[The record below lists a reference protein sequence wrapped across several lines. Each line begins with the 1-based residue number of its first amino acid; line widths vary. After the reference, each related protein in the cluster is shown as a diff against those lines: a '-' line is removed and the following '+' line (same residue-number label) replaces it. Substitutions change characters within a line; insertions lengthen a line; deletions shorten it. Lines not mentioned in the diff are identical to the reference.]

1 MATKGDKRPKYDD
14 DFHPEDFIRLSKK
27 GYTLSEICSEWC
39 ISRDTLWRWTRDKE
53 NKSAMTEAFAEGKMH
68 REAWFVKAGKAA
80 MMGKVKNASGTHFVW
95 LTKNTLGWN
104 DDPDPYD
111 QADVIED
118 VEF

>member
-1 MATKGDKRPKYDD
+1 MAGKGRPTYKKSK
-14 DFHPEDFIRLSKK
+14 HPIEFTELSKK
-27 GYTLSEICSEWC
+27 GYTLSEICSEWN
-39 ISRDTLWRWTRDKE
+39 ISRDTLWKWGRDKE
-53 NKSAMTEAFAEGKMH
+53 NKPEMVEAIAQGKMH

-80 MMGKVKNASGTHFVW
+80 MMGKVKNASGVHYVW

-111 QADVIED
+111 QVSIIED